1 MRSRMRVLGVSVLL
15 LLIPALGAA
24 EQPASTQELF
34 LKLQQRLD
42 AQEEEIKRLR
52 AEQHELKQQ
61 LAERPAAEAS
71 AAAQPA
77 ESSSTAVTAQPQ
89 PMPPSPKAAAQS
101 ATNTDESWWR
111 SDKLHIGGYGSFRF
125 EAGDAPGK
133 ASSFTFRRF
142 VVTTDARITD
152 RLRIYSETELERFIE
167 FELEKGAQRTA
178 GGVKFESE
186 VEGNAGAELGLEQLW
201 VQYDLGKGQAIRGGL
216 MLPPLGRFNILHDD
230 DYWDIARRTLV
241 DRNAPVIPVPSAW
254 RELGLGL
261 VGGFDV
267 GQTGKLQYQAYV
279 MNGATLD
286 FNIEN
291 IVQTRT
297 PSRNKLELEA
307 VLGMASGAADGTQ
320 NSEAFAWRAAYSPT
334 LAGEFAVS
342 GYHGKYT
349 PSFIA
354 ASERMNSIA
363 VDGKWR
369 FGSFEVEGEYVFSD
383 FGNTERVAQSLA
395 EAINVSASETDS
407 TETAELENEIE
418 IELAGL
424 AKRRWGFW
432 FDAKYHWRPEWLRKS
447 FLGRGFEDP
456 QLIPIVR
463 FERVW
468 LDRNIEELAFDAGV
482 ITDFETA
489 NLSQDR
495 ITIGF
500 NYRPT
505 LQFGFQ
511 MAYERNNRREGDRMI
526 FPNTDV
532 KSTNGLL
539 MGWTF
544 SF

>member
-1 MRSRMRVLGVSVLL
+1 MRVLGVSVLL
-15 LLIPALGAA
+15 LLIPVLATAQ
-24 EQPASTQELF
+24 EPASTQELL

-42 AQEEEIKRLR
+42 AQDEEIDRLR
-52 AEQHELKQQ
+52 AEQQELKQQ
-61 LAERPAAEAS
+61 LAARPSGGPAA
-71 AAAQPA
+71 PA
-77 ESSSTAVTAQPQ
+77 ESTSAASATQPA
-89 PMPPSPKAAAQS
+89 PMPASPKAAAQS
-101 ATNTDESWWR
+101 ATAGDQSWWR

-125 EAGDAPGK
+125 EAGDAPDQ

-152 RLRIYSETELERFIE
+152 RLRIYSETELERLVE
-167 FELEKGAQRTA
+167 LELEKGAERTA

-201 VQYDLGKGQAIRGGL
+201 VQFDLGKGQAIRGGL

-254 RELGLGL
+254 RELGIGM

-307 VLGMASGAADGTQ
+307 ALGMASGAADGTQ
-320 NSEAFAWRAAYSPT
+320 NAEAFAWRVAYSPT
-334 LAGEFAVS
+334 LAGELAVS

-349 PSFIA
+349 PRFIA
-354 ASERMNSIA
+354 ANERLNSVA
-363 VDGKWR
+363 FDGKWR
-369 FGSFEVEGEYVFSD
+369 FGSFEVEGEYVYSN
-383 FGNTERVAQSLA
+383 FGNTDRVAQSLA
-395 EAINVSASETDS
+395 EAINVSAAETDS
-407 TETAELENEIE
+407 TETADLENEIE
-418 IELAGL
+418 IELSGL

-432 FDAKYHWRPEWLRKS
+432 FDAKYHWRPEWLKKS

-463 FERVW
+463 YERVW

-495 ITIGF
+495 ITVGF

-532 KSTNGLL
+532 ESTNGLL

>member
-15 LLIPALGAA
+15 LAVGSMGWAQD
-24 EQPASTQELF
+24 QPTQAIL

-42 AQEEEIKRLR
+42 AQEEEIRRLR
-52 AEQHELKQQ
+52 AEQQELKQQ
-61 LAERPAAEAS
+61 LAARPAGEAAESTSAAGA
-71 AAAQPA
+71 AAAQGA
-77 ESSSTAVTAQPQ
+77 AA

-101 ATNTDESWWR
+101 ATNSNESWWR
-111 SDKLHIGGYGSFRF
+111 SDRLHIGGYGSFRF
-125 EAGDAPGK
+125 EAGDAPGQ

-152 RLRIYSETELERFIE
+152 RLRIYSETELERLVAL
-167 FELEKGAQRTA
+167 ELDKGAERTA
-178 GGVKFESE
+178 GGVKFKSE
-186 VEGNAGAELGLEQLW
+186 LEGNAGAELGLEQLW
-201 VQYDLGKGQAIRGGL
+201 AQYDLGKGQAIRGGL
-216 MLPPLGRFNILHDD
+216 ILPPLGRFNILHDD

-254 RELGLGL
+254 RELGVGL

-267 GQTGKLQYQAYV
+267 GATGKLQYQAYV

-286 FNIEN
+286 FNLEN

-307 VLGMASGAADGTQ
+307 SLGMASGAANGTQ
-320 NSEAFAWRAAYSPT
+320 NAEAFAWRVAYSPM
-334 LAGEFAVS
+334 LAGELAVS
-342 GYHGKYT
+342 GYHGTYT

-354 ASERMNSIA
+354 ANERLNSIA
-363 VDGKWR
+363 FDGKWR
-369 FGSFEVEGEYVFSD
+369 FGSFEVEGEYAYSN
-383 FGNTERVAQSLA
+383 FGNTDRVAQSLA
-395 EAINVSASETDS
+395 EAINVSAAETDA
-407 TETAELENEIE
+407 TETADLENEIE
-418 IELAGL
+418 IELSGL

-432 FDAKYHWRPEWLRKS
+432 FDAKYHWRPEWLKKS

-456 QLIPIVR
+456 QIIPIVR
-463 FERVW
+463 YERVW
-468 LDRNIEELAFDAGV
+468 LDRNIEGLAFDAGV
-482 ITDFETA
+482 ITDLQTA

-495 ITIGF
+495 ITVGF

-511 MAYERNNRREGDRMI
+511 MAYERNDRREGDRMI
-526 FPNTDV
+526 FPNTGV
-532 KSTNGLL
+532 ESTNGLL
-539 MGWTF
+539 LGWTF